1 MSHPIAFHTGRWIPL
16 AELSI
21 PIDDLGF
28 VMGTTVVEQL
38 RTFNGKVFRL
48 EQHLARLRDSL
59 AIVGLEIQ
67 FSDDDLTQAVHE
79 IVARNHPLLTEGD
92 DLGVAIFITPGSM
105 DHPGQ
110 SPMVCIHTRPVAFS
124 TFAGKFASGQALVV
138 PATRQTPVEC
148 WPRQLKVRSRVHY
161 YLADLEARKIDPKSR
176 AVLLD
181 LDGYVME
188 ATTANLVVHFAGEG
202 LVAPP
207 RELVLPGIS
216 IAALKELAQS
226 LEIPYSE
233 RLLTPDEV
241 AQADE
246 ILLTSTS
253 PCILPCNHWNGQQV
267 GGGNPG
273 PIFERLIVAWGES
286 VGLDIRAQAAK
297 YAVRTASTG

>member
-1 MSHPIAFHTGRWIPL
+1 MTSPIAFHTGRWIPQ
-16 AELSI
+16 AELSV

-38 RTFNGKVFRL
+38 RTFGGKIFRL

-59 AIVGLEIQ
+59 AIIGLQIP
-67 FSDDDLTQAVHE
+67 FSDADLSSAVAE
-79 IVARNHPLLTEGD
+79 IIAHNHPLLSPGD

-105 DHPGQ
+105 EHPGQ
-110 SPMVCIHTRPVAFS
+110 QPLVCIHTRPVAFH
-124 TFAGKFASGQALVV
+124 TFAGKFTSCQALVV
-138 PATRQTPVEC
+138 PPTRQTPVEC

-161 YLADLEARKIDPKSR
+161 YLADLEARKIEPNAR

-181 LDGYVME
+181 LDGHVME

-216 IAALKELAQS
+216 IAALEDLAKS
-226 LEIPYSE
+226 LAIPFQH
-233 RLLTPDEV
+233 RLMTPEDV

-253 PCILPCNHWNGQQV
+253 PCVLPCHRWNGQQV
-267 GGGNPG
+267 GSGGPG
-273 PIFERLIVAWGES
+273 PIFERLITAWSES
-286 VGLDIRAQAAK
+286 VGLNIRDQAAK
-297 YAVRTASTG
+297 FAVRDGAAV

>member
-16 AELSI
+16 SELSV

-38 RTFNGKVFRL
+38 RTFGGQVFRL

-59 AIVGLEIQ
+59 VIVGLEIP
-67 FSDDDLTQAVHE
+67 FSAADLTKAVHE
-79 IVARNHPLLTEGD
+79 IVAHNHPLLATGD

-110 SPMVCIHTRPVAFS
+110 SPMVCIHTRPVAFG
-124 TFAGKFASGQALVV
+124 TFAGKFVSGQALVV

-161 YLADLEARKIDPKSR
+161 YLADLEARKIDPKAR

-207 RELVLPGIS
+207 RDLVLPGIS
-216 IAALKELAQS
+216 IATLKELADR
-226 LEIPYSE
+226 LEIPYAE
-233 RLLTPDEV
+233 RLLTPAEV
-241 AQADE
+241 SAADE

-253 PCILPCNHWNGQQV
+253 PCILPCNRWNGQQV
-267 GGGNPG
+267 GSGAAG
-273 PIFERLIVAWGES
+273 PIFERLIAAWSES
-286 VGLDIRAQAAK
+286 VGLDIRAQAGK
-297 YAVRTASTG
+297 FAVRAASAG